1 MSWTYLNGKKIGIW
15 GMGREGRSAKSI
27 LIKHTQKTTLIEISE
42 ENKADI
48 FSCDVLIKSPGVSF
62 YRPEI
67 QEALKKHI
75 LITSGTNLFFENKN
89 PQTFVIAVTGTK
101 GKSTTSSLLA
111 HTLKTLGKSVNLG
124 GNIGEPLINFVDQ
137 KTDFLVAELSSYQCA
152 DLNGHP
158 NIGVITNLYPEHL
171 QWHGTHEQYYQD
183 KLHLI
188 NQSEQVI
195 LNGNDQ
201 RLKKYLSDGDNT
213 SFNTPEAIHVQG
225 EYFYD
230 RHMPLFPLSKLNLL
244 GIHNAENACAVLT
257 VIKLLGLPLLKCAH
271 AFQTFQPLPHRLQI
285 LGTKAGLTYVDDSIS
300 TTPETAVAA
309 LKALDKGQDITLI
322 AGGFDRGQDYT
333 ELIRFMAKYKNRFR
347 LVTLPDTGKRL
358 SELSQKAGI
367 ETSLTS
373 EMPTAVNIAEHI
385 TPPHGIILLSP
396 AAPSYNLYQNFEER
410 GNDFKHWAGFK
421 D

>member
-15 GMGREGRSAKSI
+15 GMGREGQSAKSV
-27 LIKHTQKTTLIEISE
+27 LMKHTQRSTLIEISE
-42 ENKADI
+42 ENKSDI
-48 FSCDVLIKSPGVSF
+48 FSCDVLIKSPGVSL

-75 LITSGTNLFFENKN
+75 LITSGTNLFFENKD
-89 PQTFVIAVTGTK
+89 PKTFVIAVTGTK

-188 NQSEQVI
+188 NQSEQMI
-195 LNGNDQ
+195 LNGDDQ
-201 RLKKYLSDGDNT
+201 RLKKYLSDGENT
-213 SFNTPEAIHVQG
+213 SFNTPESIHIQG

-230 RHMPLFPLSKLNLL
+230 GHIPLFPLSKLNLL

-257 VIKLLGLPLLKCAH
+257 VIKLLDLPLLKCAH
-271 AFQTFQPLPHRLQI
+271 AFQSFHPLPHRLQI

-300 TTPETAVAA
+300 TTPETAIAA
-309 LKALDKGQDITLI
+309 LKALDKGQNITLI